1 MDIEAPSSK
10 VSRRGTRRD
19 DDDDLE
25 HLRYIAIVVFLAL
38 SILVVAADV
47 LGRLFKDG
55 GFRVDAVVMGLV
67 FGTLLSLLGLEG
79 VQRLLDRDK

>member
-1 MDIEAPSSK
+1 
-10 VSRRGTRRD
+10 VSPRGRQQQD
-19 DDDDLE
+19 DDDELDL
-25 HLRYIAIVVFLAL
+25 LRYAAIVVFIIL
-38 SILVVAADV
+38 SVLVVGADI

-79 VQRLLDRDK
+79 VQRLLRKDDDEKP

>member
-1 MDIEAPSSK
+1 MST
-10 VSRRGTRRD
+10 RGRKPAD
-19 DDDDLE
+19 DDDELDL
-25 HLRYIAIVVFLAL
+25 LRYVAIIVFIVL
-38 SILVVAADV
+38 SVLVVAADV

-79 VQRLLDRDK
+79 VQRLLKRDDDEK